1 MKTGKK
7 MQKRLA
13 LFLATLTMAVAWVGA
28 MTPVQALAS
37 DKEVETRYLGDPKYA
52 YWESDT
58 VAKWTSVSKAHEYQ
72 VRLYIADYVDL
83 DDEEDA
89 ENRKGLSNSKL
100 EELTAESE
108 CVTMKRTT
116 QQRYDF
122 SEYMNDK
129 HSYFFA
135 VRAVPKTSEQAWVVA
150 GDWVASPIVDFTESA
165 VQGITGGIWRNYL
178 NGSKYQDQDGEY
190 LGAGW
195 NLIQGSWYLMDEEG
209 YRLTGFQ
216 TVDGETYYLS
226 DDDGRLATG
235 WFVWNEN
242 WYYSDDDGKVQTG
255 WIMDLPGKYYY
266 LNEDGTLATNT
277 TVDGYYVNDS
287 GLRQSVVSGT
297 ED

>member
-1 MKTGKK
+1 MKTGSEVRKK
-7 MQKRLA
+7 LIMILA
-13 LFLATLTMAVAWVGA
+13 AVSLAGGVVGA
-28 MTPVQALAS
+28 TVVPAWAS

-72 VRLYIADYVDL
+72 VKLYIADYVDL

-89 ENRKGLSNSKL
+89 SNRKGLSDSQL
-100 EELTAESE
+100 EDLTIDGE

-116 QQRYDF
+116 EQRYDF

-150 GDWVASPIVDFTESA
+150 GNWVASPTVDFTESA
-165 VQGITGGIWRNYL
+165 VQGITGGVWRNYL
-178 NGSKYQDQDGEY
+178 NGSKYKEEDGNY

-209 YRLTGFQ
+209 FRLTGFQ

-226 DDDGRLATG
+226 DEDGRMATG

-242 WYYSDDDGKVQTG
+242 WYYSDSSGRVQTG
-255 WIMDLPGKYYY
+255 WIMDVPGKYYY
-266 LNEDGTLATNT
+266 LYEDGTLATNT
-277 TVDGYYVNDS
+277 TIDGYYVGDS
-287 GLRQSVVSGT
+287 GLRQYT
-297 ED
+297 TN